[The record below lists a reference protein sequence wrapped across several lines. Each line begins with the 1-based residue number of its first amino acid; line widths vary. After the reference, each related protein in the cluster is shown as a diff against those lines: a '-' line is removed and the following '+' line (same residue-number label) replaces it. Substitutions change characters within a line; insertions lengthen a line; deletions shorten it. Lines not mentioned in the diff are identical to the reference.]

1 MMRRGLE
8 LLARDDDTRAI
19 VAISKPPDTA
29 VATAIEAVAAGAGKP
44 VVLGFDR
51 TLEETAARAAE
62 LVGGALP
69 AFTARLARPR
79 APGSVRGLF
88 SGGTLC
94 GEAAQIVGAGEFTDY
109 GADEYTQGRA
119 HPMIDPSL
127 RLEHL
132 AAAARDPDVAVL
144 LLDVV
149 LGYGAHPDPAGEL
162 APVIGAADKHVIVAL
177 CGAAGDPQGLD
188 GQRAALEAAGAVVT
202 RSNAHAA
209 RLALEASRG

>member
-1 MMRRGLE
+1 
-8 LLARDDDTRAI
+8 
-19 VAISKPPDTA
+19 
-29 VATAIEAVAAGAGKP
+29 
-44 VVLGFDR
+44 
-51 TLEETAARAAE
+51 
-62 LVGGALP
+62 VGGSAPTFDEAL
-69 AFTARLARPR
+69 RRPPV
-79 APGSVRGLF
+79 PGEVRGLY

-94 GEAAQIVGAGEFTDY
+94 AEAAAIVGAGVFVDF

-132 AAAARDPDVAVL
+132 AAAVRDPTVSVL

-162 APVIGAADKHVIVAL
+162 AAVIEAVDRHVIVAL

-188 GQRAALEAAGAVVT
+188 AQRERLEAAGAVVT

-209 RLALEASRG
+209 RLAREAAGG